1 MSKTLLNQSLLRQW
15 RQYFQRTNSAIF
27 VVESSL
33 QLVTRENRNMASNKK
48 INIPICDLSSEEIYT
63 LLDSTESDH
72 EEDIDNLM
80 NDSNKELVDYSLLEG
95 GMGHKDIEHTT
106 QDNILKLNFIPI
118 NLPIEAVAMQ
128 LQPDDDSED
137 DEPLCKTAK
146 TK

>member
-1 MSKTLLNQSLLRQW
+1 
-15 RQYFQRTNSAIF
+15 
-27 VVESSL
+27 
-33 QLVTRENRNMASNKK
+33 MASNKK

-118 NLPIEAVAMQ
+118 NPPIEAVAMQ

>member
-1 MSKTLLNQSLLRQW
+1 MEAVYSQWLDKTETWHQ
-15 RQYFQRTNSAIF
+15 I
-27 VVESSL
+27 
-33 QLVTRENRNMASNKK
+33 KK

-80 NDSNKELVDYSLLEG
+80 SDSNKELVDYSLLEG

-118 NLPIEAVAMQ
+118 NLPIEAVVMQ

-137 DEPLCKTAK
+137 DEQLCKTAK